1 MPIPNR
7 NWLLRTRR
15 SMCGN
20 YQDLCSISQIDRDRR
35 ENEPKKPTYS
45 REDRKRLDKAIK
57 TISKAIDLVNEMV
70 ELPPGS

>member
-20 YQDLCSISQIDRDRR
+20 YQDLCNISQVDRDRLR
-35 ENEPKKPTYS
+35 FGAGKAFDIGQRKK
-45 REDRKRLDKAIK
+45 LDKAIK
-57 TISKAIDLVNEMV
+57 TLSKAIDHVNALV

>member
-15 SMCGN
+15 SMCSN
-20 YQDLCSISQIDRDRR
+20 YQDLCNISQVDRDRLR
-35 ENEPKKPTYS
+35 S
-45 REDRKRLDKAIK
+45 GVGQAFDIGQRKRLDKAIK
-57 TISKAIDLVNEMV
+57 TISKAIDEVNALV

>member
-1 MPIPNR
+1 MTIPNR

-20 YQDLCSISQIDRDRR
+20 YQDLCNISQVDRDRLR
-35 ENEPKKPTYS
+35 SGVGKAF
-45 REDRKRLDKAIK
+45 DIGQRKRLDKAIK
-57 TISKAIDLVNEMV
+57 TISKAIDEVNALV

>member
-15 SMCGN
+15 SMCDN
-20 YQDLCSISQIDRDRR
+20 YQALCNISQVDRDRLASGVGQAFDIGQR
-35 ENEPKKPTYS
+35 KK
-45 REDRKRLDKAIK
+45 LDKAIK
-57 TISKAIDLVNEMV
+57 TISKAIDEVNALV